1 LELVQSREAASPI
14 VQSMETGKESMHIT
28 NLPNRGQIANLPP
41 EAVVETTGVVV
52 ANGAEGIA
60 MGDLPTGV
68 AFFVRRII
76 NVQEITVEAGPTGD
90 RALALQA
97 MRLDYMVSDWN
108 ATERM
113 LGELL
118 EANRG
123 WLPQCFD

>member
-1 LELVQSREAASPI
+1 
-14 VQSMETGKESMHIT
+14 M
-28 NLPNRGQIANLPP
+28 
-41 EAVVETTGVVV
+41 
-52 ANGAEGIA
+52 
-60 MGDLPTGV
+60 
-68 AFFVRRII
+68 RRII
-76 NVQEITVEAGPTGD
+76 DVQEITVEAGPTGD